1 MNRSR
6 IEWCDHTWNP
16 ISGCRHGC
24 TYCYA
29 RRMAARFSGD
39 IRLNL
44 MAKGDYSIVPA
55 ADGGDGLY
63 VLDALMMNETGNPLA
78 YPFGFAP
85 TLHRYRMDTP
95 GKLKKGNNIFVGSMS
110 DIFGAYIPDEWAGT
124 WNCT

>member
-55 ADGGDGLY
+55 ADGGEAG
-63 VLDALMMNETGNPLA
+63 GI
-78 YPFGFAP
+78 
-85 TLHRYRMDTP
+85 P
-95 GKLKKGNNIFVGSMS
+95 GAESAGS
-110 DIFGAYIPDEWAGT
+110 I
-124 WNCT
+124 